1 MIICMQIIEK
11 LVSDLKIE
19 NDALNPGSAPTSPT
33 PGKKP
38 SIAIPLSPKDGQSS
52 PVEDEYD
59 PKHWKLYLPVQKNEG
74 LWLEAGRTIA
84 SYDLY
89 SNPKYR
95 KPSDEVQST
104 KQKLRKLI
112 LCREDEVS
120 S

>member
-1 MIICMQIIEK
+1 
-11 LVSDLKIE
+11 
-19 NDALNPGSAPTSPT
+19 
-33 PGKKP
+33 
-38 SIAIPLSPKDGQSS
+38 LSPKEGQNLTL
-52 PVEDEYD
+52 EDEYD

-95 KPSDEVQST
+95 KPSDEAQSA
-104 KQKLRKLI
+104 KEKLRKLI

-120 S
+120 ENFFFFFDIKNLWRVESL

>member
-1 MIICMQIIEK
+1 M
-11 LVSDLKIE
+11 
-19 NDALNPGSAPTSPT
+19 
-33 PGKKP
+33 
-38 SIAIPLSPKDGQSS
+38 PLSPKDGQNS

-95 KPSDEVQST
+95 KPSDEVQSM

-112 LCREDEVS
+112 LCREDEVRILEIWFWIMKFIETS
-120 S
+120 VKSHYTRYI